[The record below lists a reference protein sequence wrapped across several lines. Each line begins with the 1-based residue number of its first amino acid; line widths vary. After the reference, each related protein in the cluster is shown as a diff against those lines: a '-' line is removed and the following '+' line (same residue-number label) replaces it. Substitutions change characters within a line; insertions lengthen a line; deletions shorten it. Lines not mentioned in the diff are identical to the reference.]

1 MDCIFS
7 HACEFYI
14 QYHII
19 DWSTPEYSIYKHNDV
34 KKKCFKVKSIS
45 TFELGLLY
53 KY

>member
-14 QYHII
+14 QYLYHII

-34 KKKCFKVKSIS
+34 KKKGF
-45 TFELGLLY
+45 
-53 KY
+53 